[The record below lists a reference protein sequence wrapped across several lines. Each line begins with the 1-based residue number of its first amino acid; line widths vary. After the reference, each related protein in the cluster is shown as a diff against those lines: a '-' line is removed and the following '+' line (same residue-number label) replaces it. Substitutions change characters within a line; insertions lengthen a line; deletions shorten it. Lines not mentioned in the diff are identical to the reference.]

1 MKKIDLGQ
9 AISIFANVGVI
20 AGIVFLGIELRQ
32 NNELSRAEAQRAR
45 AAIVSENFRS
55 ITENPEIASMLL
67 RDSQGDSLTDLELFQ
82 ARAFWLSTLTTA
94 ELIYA
99 QSIPSELPR
108 TVQRL
113 RRFSSTYP
121 EYRKVWSERE
131 GEFDEAF
138 VAWMNENVMNYR

>member
-1 MKKIDLGQ
+1 MKKIDVGQ
-9 AISIFANVGVI
+9 TISIFANVGVI

-55 ITENPEIASMLL
+55 VTENPEIASVLL
-67 RDSQGDSLTDLELFQ
+67 RDSQGDSLTDLELLQ
-82 ARAFWLSTLTTA
+82 AKAFWSSTLTTA

-99 QSIPSELPR
+99 QSSPSELPR

-138 VAWMNENVMNYR
+138 VEWMNENVINSR

>member
-1 MKKIDLGQ
+1 MNKIDLGQ

-55 ITENPEIASMLL
+55 ITENPEIASVLL
-67 RDSQGDSLTDLELFQ
+67 RDSQGDSLTDLELFL

-138 VAWMNENVMNYR
+138 VAWMNENVINSR

>member
-55 ITENPEIASMLL
+55 VTENPEIASVLL

-82 ARAFWLSTLTTA
+82 ARSFWLSTLTTA

-138 VAWMNENVMNYR
+138 VAWMNENVINSR

>member
-55 ITENPEIASMLL
+55 VTENPEIASVLL
-67 RDSQGDSLTDLELFQ
+67 RDSQGESLTDLELFQ
-82 ARAFWLSTLTTA
+82 ARSFWLSTLTTA

-138 VAWMNENVMNYR
+138 VAWMNENVINSR